1 MRVDVCQIPL
11 HVAFLTGAMVITTGS
26 GYETGL
32 AYAIIG
38 YTAARTAWLACYKG
52 APKPLDASNLL
63 SVLYGTC
70 LYTLCAPCLHA
81 PYASLLAP
89 RGAQSRCPPAQA
101 RRCSPC
107 SPVCS
112 SRLLPPSQGRRE
124 LSATR
129 TERGKIRCSKT
140 GPRNG
145 EMRMRVARARRTHV
159 DVTREALWPGHFLG
173 TAPVSF
179 AVHRT

>member
-11 HVAFLTGAMVITTGS
+11 HVAFLTGAMVITTDS

-70 LYTLCAPCLHA
+70 LYTLCAPCRHA

-89 RGAQSRCPPAQA
+89 RGAQSRSPPYAGA
-101 RRCSPC
+101 S
-107 SPVCS
+107 
-112 SRLLPPSQGRRE
+112 LLALLTGLLISLTAAFSGKAGAFGHTHRE
-124 LSATR
+124 
-129 TERGKIRCSKT
+129 
-140 GPRNG
+140 
-145 EMRMRVARARRTHV
+145 
-159 DVTREALWPGHFLG
+159 REDQVL
-173 TAPVSF
+173 
-179 AVHRT
+179 